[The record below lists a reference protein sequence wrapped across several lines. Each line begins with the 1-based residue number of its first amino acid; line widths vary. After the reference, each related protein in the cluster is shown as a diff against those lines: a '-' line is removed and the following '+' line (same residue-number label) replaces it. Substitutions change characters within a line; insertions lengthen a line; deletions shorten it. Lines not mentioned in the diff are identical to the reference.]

1 MNREQDKAFS
11 DWAKSRLDEQME
23 TLDGDTLSRLR
34 QIRATAVQEAQL
46 HRRTLWSRG
55 LAFAGVDG
63 GVNGMSWVPAGG
75 LAMVAMLLVVAMLFM
90 QRSGDG
96 ISPDLL
102 PVMEIIAAEDEI
114 ELYENLDFY
123 RWLEAGATDGSA

>member
-34 QIRATAVQEAQL
+34 QIRANAVQEAQL
-46 HRRTLWSRG
+46 QRRTLWSRG

-63 GVNGMSWVPAGG
+63 GVNGTSWVPAGG
-75 LAMVAMLLVVAMLFM
+75 LAMLLVVSVLFM
-90 QRSGDG
+90 QWSGDG
-96 ISPDLL
+96 ISPDIL

>member
-23 TLDGDTLSRLR
+23 TLDVDTLSRLR
-34 QIRATAVQEAQL
+34 QIRANAVQEAQL
-46 HRRTLWSRG
+46 HRRTLWSRV

-63 GVNGMSWVPAGG
+63 GVNGTSWVSAGS
-75 LAMVAMLLVVAMLFM
+75 LAMVAMLLVVSVLFL

-96 ISPDLL
+96 LSPDLL

>member
-23 TLDGDTLSRLR
+23 TIDGDTLSRLR
-34 QIRATAVQEAQL
+34 QIRANAVQEAQL
-46 HRRTLWSRG
+46 QRRTLLSRG

-63 GVNGMSWVPAGG
+63 GVNGISWVPAGG
-75 LAMVAMLLVVAMLFM
+75 LAMVAMLLIVSVLFM
-90 QRSGDG
+90 QRSVDG

-102 PVMEIIAAEDEI
+102 PIMEITAAEDEI